1 MSEVPP
7 PKITFPCAYT
17 LRIIGEGGADF
28 RALVVETVCR
38 HAALDEAT
46 VSVRESSGGR
56 FHSVTVTIEA
66 TGESQLMTIFTE
78 LKATGRVQMVL

>member
-1 MSEVPP
+1 MSEPTP

-28 RALVVETVCR
+28 RSLVVGIVR
-38 HAALDEAT
+38 QHAALDEAT
-46 VSVRESSGGR
+46 VSVRESRGGR
-56 FHSVTVTIEA
+56 FHSVTLTIEA
-66 TGESQLMTIFTE
+66 TGESQLMTIFTD